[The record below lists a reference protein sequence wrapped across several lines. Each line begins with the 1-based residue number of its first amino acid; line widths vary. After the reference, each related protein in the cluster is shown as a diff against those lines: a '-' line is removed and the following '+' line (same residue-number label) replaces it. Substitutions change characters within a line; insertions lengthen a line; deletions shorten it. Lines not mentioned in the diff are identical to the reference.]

1 MNIRHSMKRVAA
13 TSATAAAALA
23 LAGTLAT
30 AAAQDK
36 ITFATNWVAQAEHG
50 GWYQALANS
59 YYKDA
64 GLDVTIRMGDP
75 SVNTAQL
82 LAGGAV
88 DIAVGG
94 NDLMLLNFVEGNITM
109 VAIAATYQKDP
120 QCFIAHPGRFDS
132 IAAMTDAEIQIS
144 ADARA
149 TFWQFLKAEHGL
161 SDNQVRPYNFDI
173 RPFLVNQDVV
183 QQCYA
188 TSSPHTARDGGIDP
202 DVFMFSDYGWS
213 SYSAILMAARQLV
226 DDSPEI
232 VQRFVD
238 ASAKG
243 WYSYLYEDPAPGNA
257 LITAANPDMTQE
269 NIDRGL
275 ASLRDFGIV
284 DSGEALD
291 MGIGA
296 MSDARWQSFFDVA
309 IKAGLYASDL
319 DFKQAYT
326 LQFVNNKAGMDL
338 KQ

>member
-1 MNIRHSMKRVAA
+1 MKRVAA

-64 GLDVTIRMGDP
+64 GLDVTIRMGGP

-94 NDLMLLNFVEGNITM
+94 NDLMLLNFVEGNIPM

-257 LITAANPDMTQE
+257 LITAANPDMTQR
-269 NIDRGL
+269 ISTAAWLRCGTS
-275 ASLRDFGIV
+275 ASSIPAKR
-284 DSGEALD
+284 STWA
-291 MGIGA
+291 
-296 MSDARWQSFFDVA
+296 SARCPTR
-309 IKAGLYASDL
+309 AGSRSSTSPSRPASTP
-319 DFKQAYT
+319 AT
-326 LQFVNNKAGMDL
+326 WTSSRPTRSSSSTTRPAWT
-338 KQ
+338 